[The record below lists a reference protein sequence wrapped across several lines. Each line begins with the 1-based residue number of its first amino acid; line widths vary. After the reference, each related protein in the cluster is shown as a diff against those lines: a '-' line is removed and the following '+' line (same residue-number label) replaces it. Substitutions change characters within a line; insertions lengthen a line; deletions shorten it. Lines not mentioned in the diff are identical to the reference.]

1 MTNKEIKARIKA
13 QFKPIKARLKLQS
26 MLNVRK
32 LKDEY
37 LKGLEEQRK
46 QFFTLYDVELYKK
59 VRAYKLNSLE
69 H

>member
-26 MLNVRK
+26 MLNARK
-32 LKDEY
+32 LKDDY
-37 LKGLEEQRK
+37 LKGLHEQRK
-46 QFFTLYDVELYKK
+46 AFFTSYDVELYKR
-59 VRAYKLNSLE
+59 VRTIKLNSLE